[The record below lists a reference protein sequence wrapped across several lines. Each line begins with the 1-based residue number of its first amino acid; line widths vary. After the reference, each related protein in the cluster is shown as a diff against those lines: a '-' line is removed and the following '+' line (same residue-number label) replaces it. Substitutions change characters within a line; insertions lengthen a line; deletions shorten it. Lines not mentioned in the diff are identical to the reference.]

1 MTGDSMKFAAR
12 VVRCVLGPVERLTV
26 ALTDPARRE
35 RAVLL
40 VLAAYAAVWTL
51 YGMIAKAS

>member
-51 YGMIAKAS
+51 YGVIAKAS